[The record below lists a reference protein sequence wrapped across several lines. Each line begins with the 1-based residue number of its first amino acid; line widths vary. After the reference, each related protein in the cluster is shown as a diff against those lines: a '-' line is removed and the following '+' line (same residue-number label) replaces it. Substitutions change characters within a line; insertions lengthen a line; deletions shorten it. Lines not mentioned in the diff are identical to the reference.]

1 MGLVYSRQ
9 LGDVFGDAGIT
20 LNITESA
27 FFPGKQVV
35 LRTIVASTNSHDPTV
50 DLLPIFVVQLT
61 TSSGAQTTLI
71 EDFFV
76 TGDRADGRTFQWEGH
91 LAFGLA
97 DVLQLIVNNT
107 GDPLVVVNVVASG
120 YLLALP

>member
-1 MGLVYSRQ
+1 
-9 LGDVFGDAGIT
+9 
-20 LNITESA
+20 
-27 FFPGKQVV
+27 
-35 LRTIVASTNSHDPTV
+35 
-50 DLLPIFVVQLT
+50 LLPIFVVQLT

-76 TGDRADGRTFQWEGH
+76 TGDLADGRTFQWEGH